1 MVTPIYLIN
10 LDQSTDRLAQCDK
23 LLQQHGLEYER
34 VSAVLGKG
42 LSDVEIDKYYDAA
55 TNRKKYYRTLSKGE
69 IGCYLSHRECW
80 RRIVHSDAPYGVVL
94 EDDITIIGDVKK
106 AIGQIERVD
115 FDWDLIKLAPYNRKT
130 RKVVL
135 RHQLDQE
142 AQLVIHSKPMSG
154 CAATIYSKQG
164 AERLLNATEQFYRP
178 VDTDIQHFWEKGIEV
193 WSLAP
198 YVFQQNLDSES
209 TITATRK
216 YNTKRHWVRK
226 VQQIS
231 EFFNNRKAVK
241 KQVKSYLNRQLTK
254 KC

>member
-23 LLQQHGLEYER
+23 LLQQHNLAYER
-34 VSAVLGKG
+34 VPAVLGKN
-42 LSDVEIDKYYDAA
+42 LSDAEVDKYYDETA
-55 TNRKKYYRTLSKGE
+55 NRKKHYRTLSKGE

-80 RRIVHSDAPYGVVL
+80 RRIATSDAPYGVVL
-94 EDDITIIGDVKK
+94 EDDINITGDVKK
-106 AIGQIERVD
+106 AIELIQSVE
-115 FDWDLIKLAPYNRKT
+115 FDWDLVKLAPYNRKT

-135 RHQLDQE
+135 SHKLDQE
-142 AQLVIHSKPMSG
+142 FELVVHNKPMSG

-164 AERLLNATEQFYRP
+164 AQRLLDATEQFYRP

-216 YNTKRHWVRK
+216 HNTKRHWARK

-231 EFFNNRKAVK
+231 EFFNNRKAVR
-241 KQVKSYLNRQLTK
+241 KQVKSFLNRR
-254 KC
+254 